1 MNELEKFPYL
11 EQEMDRILH
20 ELESEP
26 CDKELALASYESV
39 KDKLSISAWPYRARE
54 AARWAQRIAA
64 ILFIP
69 AVVGASLL
77 LSINRSN
84 SEITWSEVSVPT
96 GQTRELSL
104 PDGSEL
110 VLNSGSR
117 VTFPSKFT
125 KKTRDVFF
133 DGEVYANIAKNP
145 KIPFIIHSKGI
156 DVKVLGTTFDFKSYD
171 YANYAELLLL
181 EGSVQMEIERDGSKK
196 TYQLSPG
203 NLLQYQK
210 DAGTIDRKSINVDSY
225 KPFCEDRSIHF
236 YNIPMKEIA
245 LELERKFDTRIV
257 IRDKSIEE
265 TKFLAFFTNNETLDD
280 IIASFC
286 AGNSIK
292 ATTSNGVIFLD
303 RK

>member
-1 MNELEKFPYL
+1 MNELEKYPYL
-11 EQEMDRILH
+11 EQEMDKILH

-39 KDKLSISAWPYRARE
+39 KNKLSISSWPYRIKE
-54 AARWAQRIAA
+54 VARWTQRIAA

-69 AVVGASLL
+69 AILGASVL
-77 LSINRSN
+77 LSINKSN
-84 SEITWSEVSVPT
+84 SEITWSEVNVPA
-96 GQTRELSL
+96 GQTREVTL

-117 VTFPSKFT
+117 VTFPSKFA
-125 KKTRDVFF
+125 KKSRDIFF
-133 DGEVYANIAKNP
+133 DGEVYANVSKNP
-145 KIPFIIHSKGI
+145 KKPFIIHSKGI

-181 EGSVQMEIERDGSKK
+181 EGSVQMEIEKDGSKK
-196 TYQLSPG
+196 SYMLTPG
-203 NLLQYQK
+203 NLLQYRK
-210 DAGTIDRKSINVDSY
+210 DAGTIDKKSINVDSY

-236 YNIPMKEIA
+236 YNIPMKEIV
-245 LELERKFDTRIV
+245 LELERMFDTRIV
-257 IRDKSIEE
+257 IKNKAIEE

-286 AGNSIK
+286 ADNSIT

-303 RK
+303 KK